1 MRRMIR
7 AARESISVALLLCL
21 CLGGCAGTAHYT
33 VAPFYDATAQRIVCC
48 RAEAFSGKDVSA
60 VTFDLSMQPGG
71 SITVHFTEQ
80 GVGATAPIS
89 AQSQTVGAV
98 AGAISNT
105 AISAA
110 NILH

>member
-1 MRRMIR
+1 MIR
-7 AARESISVALLLCL
+7 ALFCLALAG
-21 CLGGCAGTAHYT
+21 LGGCAGTAHYT
-33 VAPFYDATAQRIVCC
+33 VEPFYEPTAQRLVCC

-71 SITVHFTEQ
+71 TITVHFTET
-80 GVGATAPIS
+80 GVGATAPLT
-89 AQSQTVGAV
+89 AQGQTVGAV

-110 NILH
+110 KILK

>member
-1 MRRMIR
+1 MIR
-7 AARESISVALLLCL
+7 AAFACVAVALS
-21 CLGGCAGTAHYT
+21 GCAGTAHYA
-33 VAPFYDATAQRIVCC
+33 VRPFYDAGAQRMVCC

-80 GVGATAPIS
+80 GVGATAPIT

-110 NILH
+110 KILH

>member
-1 MRRMIR
+1 MIR
-7 AARESISVALLLCL
+7 AALACVAG
-21 CLGGCAGTAHYT
+21 LGLSACAGTAHYT
-33 VAPFYDATAQRIVCC
+33 VAPFYDPGAQRMVCC

-80 GVGATAPIS
+80 GVGATAPII

-110 NILH
+110 KILH